1 MWYYREGCCM
11 CVVVFWV
18 LLPCSIV
25 DCDRRFGYAQF
36 LHHRER
42 NIYLTRFYVVKF
54 EIVTTIWIW
63 LPSGLSHLVV
73 WWKFMDVS
81 EVHSASI
88 IRPTH
93 CRRNNPIDNHLQCF
107 IRSVLYF
114 CQTTYL
120 IINTVYSTVTDSIV
134 LCVLLDGDAPYTT
147 VVDSSILAVPHKTGS
162 LIMELWNY
170 STVTLRM
177 LLTASYF
184 YISSYSVNAITE
196 MFACVWIKERFD
208 GSTCTPFY

>member
-1 MWYYREGCCM
+1 
-11 CVVVFWV
+11 
-18 LLPCSIV
+18 
-25 DCDRRFGYAQF
+25 
-36 LHHRER
+36 
-42 NIYLTRFYVVKF
+42 
-54 EIVTTIWIW
+54 
-63 LPSGLSHLVV
+63 
-73 WWKFMDVS
+73 MDVS

-88 IRPTH
+88 IRATH

-162 LIMELWNY
+162 LIMEL
-170 STVTLRM
+170 
-177 LLTASYF
+177 
-184 YISSYSVNAITE
+184 
-196 MFACVWIKERFD
+196 
-208 GSTCTPFY
+208 